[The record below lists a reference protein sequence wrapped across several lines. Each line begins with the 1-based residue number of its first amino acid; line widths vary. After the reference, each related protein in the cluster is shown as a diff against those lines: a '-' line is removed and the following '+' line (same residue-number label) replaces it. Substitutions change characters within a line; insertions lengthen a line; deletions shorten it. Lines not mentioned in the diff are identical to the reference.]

1 MRGLASFTRSTA
13 LSNGMDAQRSAGV
26 LLSSP
31 AAAQRCAEGAGLD
44 SGAPAE
50 AQSAMPSIAL
60 PCSAPTAHGYPP
72 TPAAPMAPQLQ
83 PRISTSLTDVTK
95 YDLTFAGS
103 VSIPLMRDIKN
114 QMPDAICESPPGSVN
129 TNLIINRDAPP
140 FDNPELRRAMAL
152 SLDRKAFVD
161 ILTEGQGFFGGVL
174 QPPPGGLWGMPGDIL
189 QTLPGYGID
198 VQKNRTE
205 AREIMQQLGYR
216 PDHRLKVKA
225 STRDTPPYRDPA
237 VILIDQLKDAYIDA
251 DLETIDTA
259 QWYPKVMRKDY
270 TVALNLTGST
280 VDDPDQGLYENYT
293 CGAEGNYN
301 GYCNPEVDKLVDQQ
315 SMRSDRTIRKK
326 LAWQIERRLA
336 EDGARPIVYYNRA
349 AVCWQPYVKGL
360 TIMINSIYNGWRMED
375 LWLDK

>member
-1 MRGLASFTRSTA
+1 
-13 LSNGMDAQRSAGV
+13 
-26 LLSSP
+26 
-31 AAAQRCAEGAGLD
+31 
-44 SGAPAE
+44 
-50 AQSAMPSIAL
+50 
-60 PCSAPTAHGYPP
+60 
-72 TPAAPMAPQLQ
+72 
-83 PRISTSLTDVTK
+83 
-95 YDLTFAGS
+95 
-103 VSIPLMRDIKN
+103 
-114 QMPDAICESPPGSVN
+114 
-129 TNLIINRDAPP
+129 
-140 FDNPELRRAMAL
+140 MAL

-205 AREIMQQLGYR
+205 AREIMQQLGYG